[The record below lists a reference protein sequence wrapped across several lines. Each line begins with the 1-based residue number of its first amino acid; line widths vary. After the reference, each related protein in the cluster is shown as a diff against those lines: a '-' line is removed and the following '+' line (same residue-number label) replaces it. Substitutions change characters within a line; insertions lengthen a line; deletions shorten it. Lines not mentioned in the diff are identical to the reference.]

1 MKLFYSPGACS
12 LSPHILLREAGL
24 SFTPVRVDLKTHKT
38 EDGADFYAISA
49 KGYVPALQLDDGSM
63 LTEGVAID
71 LWIADQVPAA
81 GLAPR
86 DGMDRYRMIE
96 LLTFIAT
103 ELHKNMGGLFVP
115 GLPDATREMIT
126 QRLTA
131 RLGLIEQQR
140 PHLADRRA
148 VHGGRRLPV
157 HGRWLGQVGQ
167 VRPVAVAGAGRL
179 PGPRGG
185 AAGGTGGAEGRR
197 SHQVRVDFWRKQAP
211 AHLMSWRA
219 WRCSTR

>member
-49 KGYVPALQLDDGSM
+49 KGYVPALQLDDDSM

-71 LWIADQVPAA
+71 LWIADQAPAA

-86 DGMDRYRMIE
+86 EGMDRYRMIE

-115 GLPDATREMIT
+115 GLPDATRAMIT

-131 RLGLIEQQR
+131 RLGLIEQQLTGR
-140 PHLADRRA
+140 TWLTGEQFTVADA
-148 VHGGRRLPV
+148 YLFT
-157 HGRWLGQVGQ
+157 
-167 VRPVAVAGAGRL
+167 VAGWAKWVKFDL
-179 PGPRGG
+179 SPWPQLG
-185 AAGGTGGAEGRR
+185 AYLARVAARPAVQAALKAEGLI
-197 SHQVRVDFWRKQAP
+197 K
-211 AHLMSWRA
+211 
-219 WRCSTR
+219 

>member
-81 GLAPR
+81 GLAPA
-86 DGMDRYRMIE
+86 GGLDRYRMIE
-96 LLTFIAT
+96 WLTFIAT

-115 GLPDATREMIT
+115 GLPDATRTMIE

-140 PHLADRRA
+140 SGGVNRSCKLFARA
-148 VHGGRRLPV
+148 AKGWDGSGRS
-157 HGRWLGQVGQ
+157 
-167 VRPVAVAGAGRL
+167 RP
-179 PGPRGG
+179 
-185 AAGGTGGAEGRR
+185 
-197 SHQVRVDFWRKQAP
+197 
-211 AHLMSWRA
+211 
-219 WRCSTR
+219 

>member
-71 LWIADQVPAA
+71 LWIADQAPAA

-115 GLPDATREMIT
+115 GLPDATRAMIT

-131 RLGLIEQQR
+131 RLGLIEQQLTGR
-140 PHLADRRA
+140 TWLTGEQFTVADA
-148 VHGGRRLPV
+148 YLFT
-157 HGRWLGQVGQ
+157 
-167 VRPVAVAGAGRL
+167 VAGWAKWVKFDL
-179 PGPRGG
+179 SPWPQLG
-185 AAGGTGGAEGRR
+185 AYLARVAARPAVQAALKAEGLI
-197 SHQVRVDFWRKQAP
+197 K
-211 AHLMSWRA
+211 
-219 WRCSTR
+219 

>member
-71 LWIADQVPAA
+71 LWIADQAPAA

-86 DGMDRYRMIE
+86 EGMDRYRMIE

-115 GLPDATREMIT
+115 GLPDATRAMIT

-131 RLGLIEQQR
+131 RLGLIEQQLTGR
-140 PHLADRRA
+140 TWLTGEQFTVADA
-148 VHGGRRLPV
+148 YLFT
-157 HGRWLGQVGQ
+157 
-167 VRPVAVAGAGRL
+167 VAGWAKWVKFDL
-179 PGPRGG
+179 SPWPQLG
-185 AAGGTGGAEGRR
+185 AYLARVAARPAVQAALKAEGLI
-197 SHQVRVDFWRKQAP
+197 K
-211 AHLMSWRA
+211 
-219 WRCSTR
+219 

>member
-86 DGMDRYRMIE
+86 EGMDRYRMIE

-131 RLGLIEQQR
+131 RLGLIEQQLTGR
-140 PHLADRRA
+140 TWLTGEQFTVADA
-148 VHGGRRLPV
+148 YLFT
-157 HGRWLGQVGQ
+157 
-167 VRPVAVAGAGRL
+167 VAGWAKWVKFDL
-179 PGPRGG
+179 SPWPQLG
-185 AAGGTGGAEGRR
+185 AYLARVAARPAVQAALKAEGLI
-197 SHQVRVDFWRKQAP
+197 K
-211 AHLMSWRA
+211 
-219 WRCSTR
+219 

>member
-38 EDGADFYAISA
+38 EDGADFHAISA

-131 RLGLIEQQR
+131 RLGLIEQQLTGRTWLTGEQFTVADAYLFTVASWAKWVKFDLSPWPQLGAYLARVAAR
-140 PHLADRRA
+140 PA
-148 VHGGRRLPV
+148 V
-157 HGRWLGQVGQ
+157 Q
-167 VRPVAVAGAGRL
+167 
-179 PGPRGG
+179 
-185 AAGGTGGAEGRR
+185 AALKAEGLI
-197 SHQVRVDFWRKQAP
+197 K
-211 AHLMSWRA
+211 
-219 WRCSTR
+219 

>member
-115 GLPDATREMIT
+115 GLPDATRAMIT

-131 RLGLIEQQR
+131 RLGLIEQQLTGR
-140 PHLADRRA
+140 TWLTGEQFTVADA
-148 VHGGRRLPV
+148 YLFT
-157 HGRWLGQVGQ
+157 
-167 VRPVAVAGAGRL
+167 VAGWAKWVKFDL
-179 PGPRGG
+179 SPWPQLG
-185 AAGGTGGAEGRR
+185 AYLARVAARPAVQAALKAEGLI
-197 SHQVRVDFWRKQAP
+197 K
-211 AHLMSWRA
+211 
-219 WRCSTR
+219 

>member
-71 LWIADQVPAA
+71 LWIADQAPAA

-86 DGMDRYRMIE
+86 EGLDRYRMIE

-103 ELHKNMGGLFVP
+103 ELHKNMGGLFAP

-131 RLGLIEQQR
+131 RLGLIEQQLTGR
-140 PHLADRRA
+140 TWLTGEQFTVADA
-148 VHGGRRLPV
+148 YLFT
-157 HGRWLGQVGQ
+157 
-167 VRPVAVAGAGRL
+167 VAGWAKWVKFDL
-179 PGPRGG
+179 SPWPQLG
-185 AAGGTGGAEGRR
+185 AYLARVAARPAVQAALKAEGLI
-197 SHQVRVDFWRKQAP
+197 K
-211 AHLMSWRA
+211 
-219 WRCSTR
+219 

>member
-131 RLGLIEQQR
+131 RLGLIEQQLAGR
-140 PHLADRRA
+140 TWLTGEQFTLADAYLFTVASWAKWVKFDLSPWPTLGAYLGRVAARPA
-148 VHGGRRLPV
+148 V
-157 HGRWLGQVGQ
+157 Q
-167 VRPVAVAGAGRL
+167 
-179 PGPRGG
+179 
-185 AAGGTGGAEGRR
+185 AALKAEGLI
-197 SHQVRVDFWRKQAP
+197 K
-211 AHLMSWRA
+211 
-219 WRCSTR
+219 

>member
-71 LWIADQVPAA
+71 LWISDQVPAA

-131 RLGLIEQQR
+131 RLGLIEQQ
-140 PHLADRRA
+140 LA
-148 VHGGRRLPV
+148 GRT
-157 HGRWLGQVGQ
+157 WLTGEQFT
-167 VRPVAVAGAGRL
+167 VADAYLFTVAGWAKWVKFDLSPWPTLGAYLGRV
-179 PGPRGG
+179 
-185 AAGGTGGAEGRR
+185 AARPAVQAALKAEGLI
-197 SHQVRVDFWRKQAP
+197 K
-211 AHLMSWRA
+211 
-219 WRCSTR
+219 

>member
-71 LWIADQVPAA
+71 LWIADQAPAA

-131 RLGLIEQQR
+131 RLGLIEQQLTGR
-140 PHLADRRA
+140 TWLTGEQFTVADA
-148 VHGGRRLPV
+148 YLFT
-157 HGRWLGQVGQ
+157 
-167 VRPVAVAGAGRL
+167 VAGWAKWVKFDL
-179 PGPRGG
+179 SPWPQLG
-185 AAGGTGGAEGRR
+185 AYLARVAARPAVQAALKAEGLI
-197 SHQVRVDFWRKQAP
+197 K
-211 AHLMSWRA
+211 
-219 WRCSTR
+219 

>member
-131 RLGLIEQQR
+131 RLGLIEQQ
-140 PHLADRRA
+140 L
-148 VHGGRRLPV
+148 
-157 HGRWLGQVGQ
+157 
-167 VRPVAVAGAGRL
+167 AGRTWL
-179 PGPRGG
+179 TGEQFTVADAYLYTVASWAKWVKFDLSPWPTLG
-185 AAGGTGGAEGRR
+185 AYLGRVAARPAVQAALKAEGLI
-197 SHQVRVDFWRKQAP
+197 K
-211 AHLMSWRA
+211 
-219 WRCSTR
+219 

>member
-24 SFTPVRVDLKTHKT
+24 SFTPVRVDLKTHET

-81 GLAPR
+81 GLAPA
-86 DGMDRYRMIE
+86 GGLDRYRMIE
-96 LLTFIAT
+96 WLTFIAT

-115 GLPDATREMIT
+115 GLPDATRTMIE

-131 RLGLIEQQR
+131 RLGLIEQQ
-140 PHLADRRA
+140 L
-148 VHGGRRLPV
+148 
-157 HGRWLGQVGQ
+157 
-167 VRPVAVAGAGRL
+167 AGRTWL
-179 PGPRGG
+179 TGEQFTVADAYLFTVASWAKWVKFDLSPWPTLG
-185 AAGGTGGAEGRR
+185 AYLGRVAARPAVQAALKAEGLI
-197 SHQVRVDFWRKQAP
+197 K
-211 AHLMSWRA
+211 
-219 WRCSTR
+219 

>member
-38 EDGADFYAISA
+38 EDRADFYAISA

-71 LWIADQVPAA
+71 LWIADQAPAA

-86 DGMDRYRMIE
+86 EGMDRYRMIE

-115 GLPDATREMIT
+115 GLPDATRAMIT

-131 RLGLIEQQR
+131 RLGLIEQQLTGR
-140 PHLADRRA
+140 TWLTGEQFTVADA
-148 VHGGRRLPV
+148 YLFT
-157 HGRWLGQVGQ
+157 
-167 VRPVAVAGAGRL
+167 VAGWAKWVKFDL
-179 PGPRGG
+179 SPWPQLG
-185 AAGGTGGAEGRR
+185 AYLARVAARPAVQAALKAEGLI
-197 SHQVRVDFWRKQAP
+197 K
-211 AHLMSWRA
+211 
-219 WRCSTR
+219 

>member
-131 RLGLIEQQR
+131 RLGLIEQQ
-140 PHLADRRA
+140 LA
-148 VHGGRRLPV
+148 GRT
-157 HGRWLGQVGQ
+157 WLTGEQFT
-167 VRPVAVAGAGRL
+167 VADAYLFTVAGWAKWVKFDLSPWPALGASLGRV
-179 PGPRGG
+179 
-185 AAGGTGGAEGRR
+185 AARPAVQAALKAEGLI
-197 SHQVRVDFWRKQAP
+197 K
-211 AHLMSWRA
+211 
-219 WRCSTR
+219 

>member
-24 SFTPVRVDLKTHKT
+24 SFTPVRVDLKTHTT

-115 GLPDATREMIT
+115 GLPDATRAMIT

-131 RLGLIEQQR
+131 RLGLIEQQLTGR
-140 PHLADRRA
+140 TWLTGEQFTVADA
-148 VHGGRRLPV
+148 YLFT
-157 HGRWLGQVGQ
+157 
-167 VRPVAVAGAGRL
+167 VAGWAKWVKFDLSPWPTLGAYLGRV
-179 PGPRGG
+179 
-185 AAGGTGGAEGRR
+185 AARPAVQAALKAEGLI
-197 SHQVRVDFWRKQAP
+197 K
-211 AHLMSWRA
+211 
-219 WRCSTR
+219 

>member
-49 KGYVPALQLDDGSM
+49 KGYVPALQFDDGSM

-86 DGMDRYRMIE
+86 EGMDRYRMIE

-115 GLPDATREMIT
+115 GLPDATRAMIT

-131 RLGLIEQQR
+131 RLGLIEQQLTGR
-140 PHLADRRA
+140 TWLTGEQFTVADA
-148 VHGGRRLPV
+148 YLFT
-157 HGRWLGQVGQ
+157 
-167 VRPVAVAGAGRL
+167 VAGWAKWVKFDL
-179 PGPRGG
+179 SPWPQLG
-185 AAGGTGGAEGRR
+185 AYLARVAARPAVQAALKAEGLI
-197 SHQVRVDFWRKQAP
+197 K
-211 AHLMSWRA
+211 
-219 WRCSTR
+219 

>member
-86 DGMDRYRMIE
+86 EGMDRYRMIE

-115 GLPDATREMIT
+115 GLPDATRQMIT

-131 RLGLIEQQR
+131 RLGLIEQQLTGR
-140 PHLADRRA
+140 TWLTGEQFTVADA
-148 VHGGRRLPV
+148 YLFT
-157 HGRWLGQVGQ
+157 
-167 VRPVAVAGAGRL
+167 VAGWAKWVKFDLSPWPQLVAYLARV
-179 PGPRGG
+179 
-185 AAGGTGGAEGRR
+185 AARPAVQAALKAEGLI
-197 SHQVRVDFWRKQAP
+197 K
-211 AHLMSWRA
+211 
-219 WRCSTR
+219 

>member
-86 DGMDRYRMIE
+86 EGMDRYRMIE

-103 ELHKNMGGLFVP
+103 ELHKNMGGLFAP

-131 RLGLIEQQR
+131 RLGLIEQQLTGR
-140 PHLADRRA
+140 TWLTGEQFTVADA
-148 VHGGRRLPV
+148 YLFT
-157 HGRWLGQVGQ
+157 
-167 VRPVAVAGAGRL
+167 VAGWAKWVKFDL
-179 PGPRGG
+179 SPWPQLG
-185 AAGGTGGAEGRR
+185 AYLARVAARPAVQAALKAEGLI
-197 SHQVRVDFWRKQAP
+197 K
-211 AHLMSWRA
+211 
-219 WRCSTR
+219 

>member
-71 LWIADQVPAA
+71 LWISDQVPAA

-131 RLGLIEQQR
+131 RLGLIEQQ
-140 PHLADRRA
+140 LA
-148 VHGGRRLPV
+148 GRT
-157 HGRWLGQVGQ
+157 WLTGEQFT
-167 VRPVAVAGAGRL
+167 VADAYLFTVAGWAKWVKFDLSPWPALGAYLGRV
-179 PGPRGG
+179 
-185 AAGGTGGAEGRR
+185 AARPAVQAALKAEGLI
-197 SHQVRVDFWRKQAP
+197 K
-211 AHLMSWRA
+211 
-219 WRCSTR
+219 

>member
-49 KGYVPALQLDDGSM
+49 KGYVPALQLDDDSM

-71 LWIADQVPAA
+71 LWIADQAPAA

-115 GLPDATREMIT
+115 GLPDATRAMIT

-131 RLGLIEQQR
+131 RLGLIEQQLTGR
-140 PHLADRRA
+140 TWLTGEQFTVADA
-148 VHGGRRLPV
+148 YLFT
-157 HGRWLGQVGQ
+157 
-167 VRPVAVAGAGRL
+167 VAGWAKWVKFDL
-179 PGPRGG
+179 SPWPQLG
-185 AAGGTGGAEGRR
+185 AYLARVAARPAVQAALKAEGLI
-197 SHQVRVDFWRKQAP
+197 K
-211 AHLMSWRA
+211 
-219 WRCSTR
+219 

>member
-96 LLTFIAT
+96 WLTFIAT

-131 RLGLIEQQR
+131 RLGLIEQQ
-140 PHLADRRA
+140 L
-148 VHGGRRLPV
+148 
-157 HGRWLGQVGQ
+157 
-167 VRPVAVAGAGRL
+167 AGRTWL
-179 PGPRGG
+179 TGEQFTVADAYLYTVASWAKWVKFDLSPWPTLG
-185 AAGGTGGAEGRR
+185 AYLGRVAARPAVQAALKAEGLI
-197 SHQVRVDFWRKQAP
+197 K
-211 AHLMSWRA
+211 
-219 WRCSTR
+219 

>member
-115 GLPDATREMIT
+115 GLPDATRAMIT

-131 RLGLIEQQR
+131 RLGLIEQQLTGR
-140 PHLADRRA
+140 TWLTGEQFTVADA
-148 VHGGRRLPV
+148 YLFT
-157 HGRWLGQVGQ
+157 
-167 VRPVAVAGAGRL
+167 VAGWAKWVKFDLSPWPMLGAYLGRV
-179 PGPRGG
+179 
-185 AAGGTGGAEGRR
+185 AARPAVQAALKAEGLI
-197 SHQVRVDFWRKQAP
+197 K
-211 AHLMSWRA
+211 
-219 WRCSTR
+219 

>member
-49 KGYVPALQLDDGSM
+49 KGYVPALQVDDGSM

-96 LLTFIAT
+96 WLTFIAT

-131 RLGLIEQQR
+131 RLGLIEQQLAGCTWLTGEQFT
-140 PHLADRRA
+140 LADAYLFTVASWAKWVKFDLSPWPTLGAYLGRVAARPA
-148 VHGGRRLPV
+148 V
-157 HGRWLGQVGQ
+157 Q
-167 VRPVAVAGAGRL
+167 
-179 PGPRGG
+179 
-185 AAGGTGGAEGRR
+185 AALKAEGLI
-197 SHQVRVDFWRKQAP
+197 K
-211 AHLMSWRA
+211 
-219 WRCSTR
+219 

>member
-24 SFTPVRVDLKTHKT
+24 TFTPVRVDLKTHKT

-96 LLTFIAT
+96 WLTFIAT

-131 RLGLIEQQR
+131 RLGLIEQQ
-140 PHLADRRA
+140 LA
-148 VHGGRRLPV
+148 GRT
-157 HGRWLGQVGQ
+157 WLTGEQFT
-167 VRPVAVAGAGRL
+167 VADAYLFTVAGWAKWVKFDL
-179 PGPRGG
+179 SPWPTLG
-185 AAGGTGGAEGRR
+185 AYLARVAARPAVQAALKAEGLI
-197 SHQVRVDFWRKQAP
+197 K
-211 AHLMSWRA
+211 
-219 WRCSTR
+219 

>member
-24 SFTPVRVDLKTHKT
+24 SFTPVRVDLKTHTT

-49 KGYVPALQLDDGSM
+49 KGYVPALQFDDGGM

-115 GLPDATREMIT
+115 GLPDATRAMIT

-131 RLGLIEQQR
+131 RLGLIEQQLTGR
-140 PHLADRRA
+140 TWLTGEQFTVADA
-148 VHGGRRLPV
+148 YLFT
-157 HGRWLGQVGQ
+157 
-167 VRPVAVAGAGRL
+167 VAGWAKWVKFDL
-179 PGPRGG
+179 SPWPQLG
-185 AAGGTGGAEGRR
+185 AYLARVAARPAVQAALKAEGLI
-197 SHQVRVDFWRKQAP
+197 K
-211 AHLMSWRA
+211 
-219 WRCSTR
+219 

>member
-24 SFTPVRVDLKTHKT
+24 TFTPVRVDLKTHKT

-71 LWIADQVPAA
+71 LWIADQAPAA

-103 ELHKNMGGLFVP
+103 EVHKNMGGLFVP

-131 RLGLIEQQR
+131 RLGLIEQQ
-140 PHLADRRA
+140 LA
-148 VHGGRRLPV
+148 GRT
-157 HGRWLGQVGQ
+157 WLTGEQFS
-167 VRPVAVAGAGRL
+167 AADAYLFTVAGWAKWVKFDL
-179 PGPRGG
+179 SPWPQLG
-185 AAGGTGGAEGRR
+185 AYLARVAARPAVQAALKAEGLI
-197 SHQVRVDFWRKQAP
+197 K
-211 AHLMSWRA
+211 
-219 WRCSTR
+219 

>member
-71 LWIADQVPAA
+71 LWIADQAPAA

-115 GLPDATREMIT
+115 GLPDATRAMIT

-131 RLGLIEQQR
+131 RLGLVEQQLTGR
-140 PHLADRRA
+140 TWLTGEQFTVADA
-148 VHGGRRLPV
+148 YLFT
-157 HGRWLGQVGQ
+157 
-167 VRPVAVAGAGRL
+167 VAGWAKWVKFDLSPL
-179 PGPRGG
+179 PQLG
-185 AAGGTGGAEGRR
+185 AYLARVAARPAVQAALKAEGLI
-197 SHQVRVDFWRKQAP
+197 K
-211 AHLMSWRA
+211 
-219 WRCSTR
+219 

>member
-86 DGMDRYRMIE
+86 EGMDRYRMIE

-103 ELHKNMGGLFVP
+103 ELHKNMGGLFAP

-131 RLGLIEQQR
+131 RLGLIEQQLTGR
-140 PHLADRRA
+140 TWLTGEQFTLADA
-148 VHGGRRLPV
+148 YLFT
-157 HGRWLGQVGQ
+157 
-167 VRPVAVAGAGRL
+167 VAGWAKWVKFDL
-179 PGPRGG
+179 SPWPQLG
-185 AAGGTGGAEGRR
+185 AYLARVAARPAVQAALKAEGLI
-197 SHQVRVDFWRKQAP
+197 K
-211 AHLMSWRA
+211 
-219 WRCSTR
+219 

>member
-131 RLGLIEQQR
+131 RLGLIEQQ
-140 PHLADRRA
+140 LA
-148 VHGGRRLPV
+148 GRT
-157 HGRWLGQVGQ
+157 WLTGEQFT
-167 VRPVAVAGAGRL
+167 VADAYLFTVAGWAKWVKFDLSPWPTLGAYLGRV
-179 PGPRGG
+179 
-185 AAGGTGGAEGRR
+185 AARPAVQAALKAEGLI
-197 SHQVRVDFWRKQAP
+197 K
-211 AHLMSWRA
+211 
-219 WRCSTR
+219 

>member
-49 KGYVPALQLDDGSM
+49 KGYVPALQVDDGSM

-71 LWIADQVPAA
+71 LWISDQVPAA

-131 RLGLIEQQR
+131 RLGLIEQQ
-140 PHLADRRA
+140 LA
-148 VHGGRRLPV
+148 GRT
-157 HGRWLGQVGQ
+157 WLTGEQFT
-167 VRPVAVAGAGRL
+167 VADAYLFTVAGWAKWVKFDLSPWPALGAYLGRV
-179 PGPRGG
+179 
-185 AAGGTGGAEGRR
+185 AARPAVQAALKAEGLI
-197 SHQVRVDFWRKQAP
+197 K
-211 AHLMSWRA
+211 
-219 WRCSTR
+219 

>member
-96 LLTFIAT
+96 WLTFIAT

-131 RLGLIEQQR
+131 RLGLIEQQ
-140 PHLADRRA
+140 LA
-148 VHGGRRLPV
+148 GRT
-157 HGRWLGQVGQ
+157 WLTGEQFT
-167 VRPVAVAGAGRL
+167 VADAYLFTVAGWAKWVKFDLSPWPALGAYLGRV
-179 PGPRGG
+179 
-185 AAGGTGGAEGRR
+185 AARPAVQAALKAEGLI
-197 SHQVRVDFWRKQAP
+197 K
-211 AHLMSWRA
+211 
-219 WRCSTR
+219 

>member
-131 RLGLIEQQR
+131 RLGLIEQQ
-140 PHLADRRA
+140 LA
-148 VHGGRRLPV
+148 GRT
-157 HGRWLGQVGQ
+157 WLTGEQFT
-167 VRPVAVAGAGRL
+167 VADAYLFTVAGWAKWVKFDLSPWPMLGAYLGRV
-179 PGPRGG
+179 
-185 AAGGTGGAEGRR
+185 AARPAVQAALAAEGLL
-197 SHQVRVDFWRKQAP
+197 KK
-211 AHLMSWRA
+211 
-219 WRCSTR
+219 

>member
-86 DGMDRYRMIE
+86 EGLDRYRMIE

-131 RLGLIEQQR
+131 RLGLIEQQLTGR
-140 PHLADRRA
+140 TWLTGEQFTVADA
-148 VHGGRRLPV
+148 YLFT
-157 HGRWLGQVGQ
+157 
-167 VRPVAVAGAGRL
+167 VAGWAKWVKFDL
-179 PGPRGG
+179 SPWPQLG
-185 AAGGTGGAEGRR
+185 AYLARVAARPAVQAALKAEGLI
-197 SHQVRVDFWRKQAP
+197 K
-211 AHLMSWRA
+211 
-219 WRCSTR
+219 

>member
-71 LWIADQVPAA
+71 LWIADQAPAA

-86 DGMDRYRMIE
+86 EGMDRYRMIE

-131 RLGLIEQQR
+131 RLGLIEQQLTGR
-140 PHLADRRA
+140 TWLTGEQFTVADA
-148 VHGGRRLPV
+148 YLFT
-157 HGRWLGQVGQ
+157 
-167 VRPVAVAGAGRL
+167 VAGWAKWVKFDL
-179 PGPRGG
+179 SPWPQLG
-185 AAGGTGGAEGRR
+185 AYLARVAARPAVQAALKAEGLI
-197 SHQVRVDFWRKQAP
+197 K
-211 AHLMSWRA
+211 
-219 WRCSTR
+219 

>member
-131 RLGLIEQQR
+131 RLGLIEQQ
-140 PHLADRRA
+140 LA
-148 VHGGRRLPV
+148 GRT
-157 HGRWLGQVGQ
+157 WLTGEQFT
-167 VRPVAVAGAGRL
+167 VADAYLFTVAGWAKWVKFDLSPWPMLGAYLGRV
-179 PGPRGG
+179 
-185 AAGGTGGAEGRR
+185 AARPAVQAALKAEGLI
-197 SHQVRVDFWRKQAP
+197 K
-211 AHLMSWRA
+211 
-219 WRCSTR
+219 

>member
-86 DGMDRYRMIE
+86 EGMDRYRMIE

-115 GLPDATREMIT
+115 GLPDATRAMIT

-131 RLGLIEQQR
+131 RLGLIEQQLTGR
-140 PHLADRRA
+140 TWLTGEQFTVADA
-148 VHGGRRLPV
+148 YLFT
-157 HGRWLGQVGQ
+157 
-167 VRPVAVAGAGRL
+167 VAGWAKWVKFDL
-179 PGPRGG
+179 SPWPQLG
-185 AAGGTGGAEGRR
+185 AYLARVAARPAVQAALKAEGLI
-197 SHQVRVDFWRKQAP
+197 K
-211 AHLMSWRA
+211 
-219 WRCSTR
+219 

>member
-38 EDGADFYAISA
+38 EDRADFYAISA

-71 LWIADQVPAA
+71 LWIADQAPAA

-115 GLPDATREMIT
+115 GLPDATRAMIT

-131 RLGLIEQQR
+131 RLGLIEQQLTGR
-140 PHLADRRA
+140 TWLTGEQFTVADA
-148 VHGGRRLPV
+148 YLFT
-157 HGRWLGQVGQ
+157 
-167 VRPVAVAGAGRL
+167 VAGWAKWVKFDL
-179 PGPRGG
+179 SPWPQLG
-185 AAGGTGGAEGRR
+185 AYLARVAARPAVQAALKAEGLI
-197 SHQVRVDFWRKQAP
+197 K
-211 AHLMSWRA
+211 
-219 WRCSTR
+219 

>member
-38 EDGADFYAISA
+38 EDAADFYAISA

-71 LWIADQVPAA
+71 LWIADQAPAA

-115 GLPDATREMIT
+115 GLPDATRAMIT

-131 RLGLIEQQR
+131 RLGLIEQQLTGR
-140 PHLADRRA
+140 TWLTGEQFTVADA
-148 VHGGRRLPV
+148 YLFT
-157 HGRWLGQVGQ
+157 
-167 VRPVAVAGAGRL
+167 VAGWAKWVKFDL
-179 PGPRGG
+179 SPWPQLG
-185 AAGGTGGAEGRR
+185 AYLARVAARPAVQAALKAEGLI
-197 SHQVRVDFWRKQAP
+197 K
-211 AHLMSWRA
+211 
-219 WRCSTR
+219 